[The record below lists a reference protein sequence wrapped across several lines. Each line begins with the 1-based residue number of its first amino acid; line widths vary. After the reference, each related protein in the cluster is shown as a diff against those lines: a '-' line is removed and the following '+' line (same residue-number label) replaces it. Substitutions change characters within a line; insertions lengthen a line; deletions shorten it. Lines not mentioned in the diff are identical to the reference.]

1 MPDVKTSPTP
11 DQSANRLDSP
21 RGWVVV
27 FAGFVGSFVVF
38 GTSYCFGVFLKPIA
52 LEFHAS
58 HASMSA
64 LFSMITGLSF
74 FAAPLTGRIADRY
87 GPRPV
92 VAVGALLIG
101 GGMILAAHVHSFPL
115 LFLTYGI
122 GLGGATACTYI
133 PAISAVGEWFKVHRD
148 IALGL
153 AISGIGCGTLAA
165 APLSAML
172 TERYGWRTVFVIFG
186 CCGAALLLLCAA
198 LLFRPPSFGEK
209 KKANTA
215 AKVRT
220 RAFAIQYLCLLFAG
234 VSIYISFVFLPAY
247 AGDLGISRVAGAALV
262 GYIGAA
268 SVIGRLGLDALAPRF
283 GLMRMYQAA
292 YLIMLV
298 GFVIWLMAN
307 SYAALVTF
315 ALLMGVG
322 YGGIAAMS
330 PAVAAS
336 VFDVE
341 GLGELLG
348 ILFTALGTACLVGPP
363 VAGALVDHFHDFKW
377 PVFVG
382 GAASVLA
389 LLFVILLT
397 YRADTHAEAK

>member
-1 MPDVKTSPTP
+1 MPDRSTSG
-11 DQSANRLDSP
+11 LDSA
-21 RGWVVV
+21 RAWIVV

-38 GTSYCFGVFLKPIA
+38 GETYCFGVFLRPIA

-74 FAAPLTGRIADRY
+74 FAAPLTGKIADRY

-92 VAVGALLIG
+92 VATGALLIG
-101 GGMILAAHVHSFPL
+101 SGMILSAHVHSFPL
-115 LFLTYGI
+115 LFLTYGV
-122 GLGGATACTYI
+122 GLGGAAACTYI

-153 AISGIGCGTLAA
+153 AISGIGCGTLVA
-165 APLSAML
+165 APLSAL
-172 TERYGWRTVFVIFG
+172 LIERHGWRTVFVIFG
-186 CCGAALLLLCAA
+186 CGGAALLLLCAA
-198 LLFRPPSFGEK
+198 LLFRPPILGEK

-220 RAFAIQYLCLLFAG
+220 HAFAIQYVCLLFAG
-234 VSIYISFVFLPAY
+234 VSIYVSFVFLPAY

-262 GYIGAA
+262 GYIGAS
-268 SVIGRLGLDALAPRF
+268 SVVGRLGLDALAPRF

-292 YLIMLV
+292 YLILLV
-298 GFVIWLMAN
+298 SFAVWLMAN

-348 ILFTALGTACLVGPP
+348 ILFTALGAACLVGPP
-363 VAGALVDHFHDFKW
+363 FAGALVDHFHDFKW

-382 GAASVLA
+382 AAASVLA
-389 LLFVILLT
+389 LLFVIPLT
-397 YRADTHAEAK
+397 HRSNTPHEAQ